1 MSSNLN
7 NVGNAKG
14 NLGDWRHASRL
25 FVSGD
30 QRLAPKVPFLYH
42 VYFTLGERVREF
54 APDLVDKYNT
64 EIGMLVANADLP
76 QYSATVEQR
85 KQYNR
90 IRNVTT
96 SLKYNNITIE
106 FHDDNFGVT
115 TRLLEAYYRFM
126 FADGSNIDSYTKFPN
141 DRTYKGIARNQAQF
155 GLDNKLTTPFFRNI
169 KITQFARKTYT
180 TYTIINPIITDWQHP
195 RVESA
200 GTSTLRNTITV
211 AYEAVQYERGNVDTS
226 DQGDPVGFGATEHYD
241 KTPSPISPAV
251 IGDTIK
257 NTTGIYDYIT
267 LKIGNNF
274 TSDIEPVNVNSV
286 INELNFAA
294 LQRSYSIGNIG
305 ADDIP
310 INGLPGAVIPGNNNL
325 NSITNAQATLASKSS
340 TPTRRQLLQNNPAA
354 LDAAARQAFF
364 NQYQANGGAGG
375 INEMNSAY
383 NSLSAADKQRIRNTV
398 LEAAR

>member
-25 FVSGD
+25 FISGD

-42 VYFTLGERVREF
+42 VYFTLGDRVREI

-64 EIGMLVANADLP
+64 EIGMLVATADLP
-76 QYSATVEQR
+76 QYSATVEER

-96 SLKYNNITIE
+96 AIKYNDITID

-126 FADGSNIDSYTKFPN
+126 FADGANIDSYTKFPN
-141 DRTYKGIARNQAQF
+141 DRTYKGISRNQARF
-155 GLDNKLTTPFFRNI
+155 GLDNKLTTPFFKNI
-169 KITQFARKTYT
+169 KITQLARKTYT
-180 TYTIINPIITDWQHP
+180 TFTLINPIIKDFRHP

-200 GTSTLRNTITV
+200 ASSTLMNSITV
-211 AYEAVQYERGNVDTS
+211 AYEAVQYERGFVDTS

-241 KTPSPISPAV
+241 KTPSPISPPV
-251 IGDTIK
+251 IGDTVR

-267 LKIGNNF
+267 LKISNDFDPDVNN
-274 TSDIEPVNVNSV
+274 PNLNSV
-286 INELNFAA
+286 ISELNFDQ
-294 LQRSYSIGNIG
+294 LRSSYRITNTGS
-305 ADDIP
+305 DTVP
-310 INGLPGAVIPGNNNL
+310 LNGLPGTVIPSG
-325 NSITNAQATLASKSS
+325 SADTSTNAQTTLQSNATV
-340 TPTRRQLLQNNPAA
+340 PTKRQLLEANPAA

-364 NQYQANGGAGG
+364 NQYQANGGSGG

-383 NSLSAADKQRIRNTV
+383 NALSSSDKQQLKNRI
-398 LEAAR
+398 LEAAN

>member
-1 MSSNLN
+1 MTNNLN

-25 FVSGD
+25 FISGD

-42 VYFTLGERVREF
+42 VYFTLGDRVREI

-64 EIGMLVANADLP
+64 EIGMLVSSADLP
-76 QYSATVEQR
+76 QYSATVEER

-96 SLKYNNITIE
+96 AIKYNDVSID

-126 FADGSNIDSYTKFPN
+126 FADGANISSYTKFPN
-141 DRTYKGIARNQAQF
+141 DRTYKGIARNQARF
-155 GLDNKLTTPFFRNI
+155 GLDNKLTTPFFKNI
-169 KITQFARKTYT
+169 KITQLSRKTYT
-180 TYTIINPIITDWQHP
+180 TFTLINPIIKDWQHP
-195 RVESA
+195 RVESG
-200 GTSTLRNTITV
+200 GTSTLKNTIRV
-211 AYEAVQYERGNVDTS
+211 AYEAVQYDRGFVDTS

-241 KTPSPISPAV
+241 KTPSPISPPI
-251 IGDTIK
+251 IGDTVR

-267 LKIGNNF
+267 LKISNNF
-274 TSDIEPVNVNSV
+274 DPDVNNPNLNAS
-286 INELNFAA
+286 ISELDFTA
-294 LQRSYSIGNIG
+294 LRSSYSIGTIG
-305 ADDIP
+305 VDNTP
-310 INGLPGAVIPGNNNL
+310 TNGLPDTVIPGG
-325 NSITNAQATLASKSS
+325 STTAPTPA
-340 TPTRRQLLQNNPAA
+340 TPTLSSSANTPTNRQLLESNPAA

-375 INEMNSAY
+375 VNEMNAAY
-383 NSLSAADKQRIRNTV
+383 NSLSSADKQNLKNRI
-398 LEAAR
+398 LEAAN